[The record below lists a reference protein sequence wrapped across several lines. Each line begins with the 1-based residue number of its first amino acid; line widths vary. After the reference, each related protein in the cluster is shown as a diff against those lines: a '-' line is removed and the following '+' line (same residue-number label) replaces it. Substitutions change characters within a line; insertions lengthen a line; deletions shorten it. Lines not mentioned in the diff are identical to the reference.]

1 MCVTYLEYNNT
12 QWILLTTKKQFVKY
26 FDFYLFAFYIS
37 SDCNVQILRPVKLLV
52 VVPNFFNGGT
62 LSKVGQLAS
71 CLRGVRAVAWVQFLD
86 HGKVDDVGGFV
97 LNTLWKR
104 VKILIKWPFPKQTKC
119 VSSILMLFYYMR
131 CWIPRP
137 VRLY

>member
-1 MCVTYLEYNNT
+1 M
-12 QWILLTTKKQFVKY
+12 
-26 FDFYLFAFYIS
+26 
-37 SDCNVQILRPVKLLV
+37 

-104 VKILIKWPFPKQTKC
+104 VKNLNYIGGLSFFGKELKN
-119 VSSILMLFYYMR
+119 
-131 CWIPRP
+131 
-137 VRLY
+137 